1 MIPASD
7 FVELSDFY
15 CQLKAL
21 DAITLFGI
29 IQLGE
34 CNEDPEM
41 ITHILDLVARERKE
55 VMEEFS
61 EKLSQ
66 MRTAL
71 GL

>member
-15 CQLKAL
+15 FKLKAL

-34 CNEDPEM
+34 CNENPEM
-41 ITHILDLVARERKE
+41 ITRILDLAARERE
-55 VMEEFS
+55 QVMEEFS